1 MLNREITI
9 VNGAI
14 TIQAFWRLITLHIEY
29 INLTQK
35 LQLSLSLPRVRR
47 KLFSE
52 GRAELDLLMRMPE
65 PPRSGGLLESG
76 HIPSQF
82 YSIKRLYN

>member
-1 MLNREITI
+1 MLNGEITI

-29 INLTQK
+29 INLTQT
-35 LQLSLSLPRVRR
+35 LRLSLSPSLPRVRR

-65 PPRSGGLLESG
+65 PARSGGLLESG

-82 YSIKRLYN
+82 YLP